1 MATAKRELTDHAVQ
15 RPDQVIDL
23 TGQVT
28 VHKLM
33 TVREVAVYLQMST
46 DFVYENANEI
56 GGVKLGG
63 AWRFRLERVD
73 AYLDSMS
80 IAPRRRRRRH
90 G

>member
-1 MATAKRELTDHAVQ
+1 MATAKRDLTNPPVQ
-15 RPDQVIDL
+15 GPRVIDL
-23 TGQVT
+23 RSEIM

-33 TVREVAVYLQMST
+33 TVREVASYLQMST

-63 AWRFRLERVD
+63 SSRSRWKI
-73 AYLDSMS
+73 M
-80 IAPRRRRRRH
+80 

>member
-1 MATAKRELTDHAVQ
+1 MAQTEQHHHTVQ
-15 RPDQVIDL
+15 GPHRTIDL
-23 TGQVT
+23 THEVV
-28 VHKLM
+28 VHRMM
-33 TVREVAVYLQMST
+33 TVRDVATYLQMST

-80 IAPRRRRRRH
+80 IAPRRRRRRV
-90 G
+90 